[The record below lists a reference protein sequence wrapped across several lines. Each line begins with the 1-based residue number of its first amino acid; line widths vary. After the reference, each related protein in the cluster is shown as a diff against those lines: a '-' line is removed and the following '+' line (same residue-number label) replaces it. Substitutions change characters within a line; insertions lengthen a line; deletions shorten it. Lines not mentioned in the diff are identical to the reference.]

1 MPTTFLI
8 TYRTLYQRLGSLSL
22 FLSVSVSFCLCLFSL
37 FFYSMSVCQWCAY
50 IYIYIYGVY
59 GGQNCPG
66 EIICTL
72 FTLFIEAGF
81 QLSPELIDE
90 ASQLSPRPHAP
101 ASQGLGLEQAIMSA
115 QHLNGS

>member
-1 MPTTFLI
+1 
-8 TYRTLYQRLGSLSL
+8 
-22 FLSVSVSFCLCLFSL
+22 
-37 FFYSMSVCQWCAY
+37 MSVCQWCAY
-50 IYIYIYGVY
+50 IYIYICVGVHVHVY